1 MKNLKQTVELLF
13 ILMFGFALFI
23 ACTNDTKQQKTK
35 EVQMPET
42 SETTTTT
49 TIPLPDMELTIE
61 EFGENGMMGNQPLF
75 SSDLKK
81 YQIKKMDEYFQDSD
95 SNAFDNSDINYSL
108 LKEMYTGKEGRILLI
123 SRTSEMEAIAWL
135 ATYDM
140 QSNLVDFKRV
150 YYDEWAESAMHITSV
165 IKSNTITV
173 SEYEMDLGTGKE
185 TTKTKVFQIG
195 SDLKFKEVQP

>member
-1 MKNLKQTVELLF
+1 
-13 ILMFGFALFI
+13 
-23 ACTNDTKQQKTK
+23 
-35 EVQMPET
+35 
-42 SETTTTT
+42 
-49 TIPLPDMELTIE
+49 
-61 EFGENGMMGNQPLF
+61 
-75 SSDLKK
+75 
-81 YQIKKMDEYFQDSD
+81 
-95 SNAFDNSDINYSL
+95 
-108 LKEMYTGKEGRILLI
+108 MYTGKEGRILLI

-140 QSNLVDFKRV
+140 QNNLVDFKRV
-150 YYDEWAESAMHITSV
+150 YYDEWAESAMHTTSV